1 MGEYNI
7 GQFIYRS
14 RKAVGLTQE
23 QLCHNEDGVMCF
35 SVETLSRIERGK
47 QRPNYRT
54 MREIMRRLGKENCFC
69 TPYLKT
75 ADYRVL
81 EMKRELKRAI
91 TLNDYWRAEEL
102 LEQIEDG
109 LSLDYMTNRQYLIRT
124 HALIDQRLGRIT
136 VEEELE
142 LMEIAL
148 QMTVHSYGTRAFSY
162 EILLPEEVVMVCN
175 IACCYGRLGNPQKA
189 LELLQSVDNMLNN
202 ETLQINSYPSG
213 IREMVSRNHILWIGE
228 QGRYG
233 EAILECNRA
242 ISDCVKRGTLN
253 TLPSL
258 YYARAYNMQR
268 FREIYPDCLSDVTNK
283 IKLDYI
289 RCALLA
295 ELTLDQKGQ
304 GKALS
309 RLVECNSLE
318 SVE

>member
-54 MREIMRRLGKENCFC
+54 MREIMHRLGKENCFC

-81 EMKRELKRAI
+81 EIKRELKRAI
-91 TLNDYWRAEEL
+91 ALNNYRTAEEL
-102 LEQIEDG
+102 LEQMEDG
-109 LSLDYMTNRQYLIRT
+109 LSLEYMTNKQYLIRT
-124 HALIDQRLGRIT
+124 HALIDRRLGRIT
-136 VEEELE
+136 IEEELE

-148 QMTVHSYGTRAFSY
+148 EMSVNCYKTRAFSY
-162 EILLPEEVVMVCN
+162 FILLPEEIVIVCN
-175 IACCYGRLGNPQKA
+175 IACCYGKLGNTQRA
-189 LELLQSVDNMLNN
+189 LELLKSVDNMLNN

-228 QGRYG
+228 QGGYC

-242 ISDCVKRGTLN
+242 IADCVRRATLN

-258 YYARAYNMQR
+258 YYARAYNMQK
-268 FREIYPDCLSDVTNK
+268 FREVYPECLSDVENK

-295 ELTLDQKGQ
+295 ELILDQKGQ
-304 GKALS
+304 KKALS
-309 RLVECNSLE
+309 RLEECNSLN
-318 SVE
+318 